1 LLPQLVLLM
10 NPLCVSSNPAPS
22 ATSEAECTIL
32 PAKMER
38 VALAANE
45 QKFISSIFRQ
55 LYTPRVLF
63 GQVFTLRQVAF
74 GLMLVFCLTP
84 WASPPIALAL
94 GLVLAQTLGNP
105 FVARTKTL
113 THKLLQLSVI
123 GLGFGMNAHA
133 AVQAGREGI
142 LFTVISIF
150 GTLVLGFLVGR
161 WLGLGRHVVHLI
173 SCGTAICGG
182 SAIAAIGPVL
192 RAKDEE
198 MSVGLGT
205 VFVLNAVALFVFP
218 AVGHALHMSQNQ
230 FGLWCAIAI
239 HDTSSVVGA
248 AAAYGNQALEVA
260 TTVKLA
266 RALWIVPV
274 AIGTALVFRQ
284 KGVKITIP
292 YFIFGF
298 ILAMRF
304 NTFAPAY
311 VPAAKALGPLL
322 VSLAKVG
329 LTVTLFFIGAGLS
342 GKVLR
347 SVGAKPYVLGIVLW
361 VVISTVSLYVILH
374 AV

>member
-1 LLPQLVLLM
+1 MNHTPSNFPLLPAPRPGTEPVAASLPPETVPTAVVLGEASTG
-10 NPLCVSSNPAPS
+10 VS
-22 ATSEAECTIL
+22 
-32 PAKMER
+32 
-38 VALAANE
+38 
-45 QKFISSIFRQ
+45 RQ
-55 LYTPRVLF
+55 LHPAGVVPGPR
-63 GQVFTLRQVAF
+63 FTSRQVVF
-74 GLMLVFCLTP
+74 GLLLVFCLTP
-84 WASPPIALAL
+84 WASPPLALAL

-105 FVARTKTL
+105 FVAHTKVL
-113 THKLLQLSVI
+113 TQRLLQFSVI

-133 AVQAGREGI
+133 AVQVGRQGL
-142 LFTVISIF
+142 LFSVVSIF
-150 GTLVLGFLVGR
+150 GTLVLGLFVGR

-192 RAKDEE
+192 GAKDEE

-218 AVGHALHMSQNQ
+218 PIGHALHLSQHQ

-274 AIGTALVFRQ
+274 AMGTALIFKQ
-284 KGVKITIP
+284 KGVKIAIP

-298 ILAMRF
+298 ILAMLF

-311 VPAAKALGPLL
+311 VPAAKVLGP
-322 VSLAKVG
+322 VMVQLAKIG
-329 LTVTLFFIGAGLS
+329 LTVTLFFIGTGLS
-342 GKVLR
+342 GRVVR
-347 SVGAKPYVLGIVLW
+347 SVGVRPYVLGVVLW
-361 VVISTVSLYVILH
+361 VVISAVSLCVILH
-374 AV
+374 TA

>member
-1 LLPQLVLLM
+1 MALLM
-10 NPLCVSSNPAPS
+10 RPAASPTPTPQSKSGS
-22 ATSEAECTIL
+22 AAS
-32 PAKMER
+32 AKAAPTTGFFSYFHTPHVVFGR
-38 VALAANE
+38 DITLQQAVFAL
-45 QKFISSIFRQ
+45 F
-55 LYTPRVLF
+55 
-63 GQVFTLRQVAF
+63 
-74 GLMLVFCLTP
+74 LVFCLTP

-94 GLVLAQTLGNP
+94 GLVLAQTVGNP
-105 FVARTKTL
+105 FTAHTKAW
-113 THKLLQLSVI
+113 THKLLQFSVI
-123 GLGFGMNAHA
+123 GLGFGMNAHV

-142 LFTVISIF
+142 LFTVVSIF
-150 GTLVLGFLVGR
+150 GTLLLGYFVGK

-205 VFVLNAVALFVFP
+205 VFVLNAVALFLFP
-218 AVGHALHMSQNQ
+218 PIGHALGMTQNQ

-266 RALWIVPV
+266 RALWIIPV
-274 AIGTALVFRQ
+274 AIGTAMLFKQ

-298 ILAMRF
+298 ILAMLF
-304 NTFAPAY
+304 NTFAPDY
-311 VPAAKALGPLL
+311 SPATEALSPIM
-322 VSLAKVG
+322 VDLAKIG

-342 GKVLR
+342 AQVVK
-347 SVGAKPYVLGIVLW
+347 SVGLKPYVLGILLW
-361 VVISTVSLYVILH
+361 IVISAASLYVILH
-374 AV
+374 TV

>member
-1 LLPQLVLLM
+1 MSHLTT
-10 NPLCVSSNPAPS
+10 PAPPTPQPEHS
-22 ATSEAECTIL
+22 AEPMLFASPAEQDH
-32 PAKMER
+32 
-38 VALAANE
+38 AAATLDEGVNTTG
-45 QKFISSIFRQ
+45 IFRH
-55 LYTPRVLF
+55 LHTPRVAF
-63 GQVFTLRQVAF
+63 GQDFTLRQVVF
-74 GLMLVFCLTP
+74 GLFLVFCLTP

-94 GLVLAQTLGNP
+94 GLVLAQTVGNP
-105 FVARTKTL
+105 FTTHTKAF
-113 THKLLQLSVI
+113 THKLLQFSVI

-133 AVQAGREGI
+133 AVQAGKEGI
-142 LFTVISIF
+142 LFTVVSIF
-150 GTLVLGFLVGR
+150 GTLFLGYFVGK
-161 WLGLGRHVVHLI
+161 WLGLGKHVVHLI

-205 VFVLNAVALFVFP
+205 VFVLNAIALFAFP
-218 AVGHALHMSQNQ
+218 PIGHALHMSQNQ

-266 RALWIVPV
+266 RALWIIPV
-274 AIGTALVFRQ
+274 AIGTAMIFKQ
-284 KGVKITIP
+284 KGVKIKIP

-298 ILAMRF
+298 ILAMLV
-304 NTFAPAY
+304 NTF
-311 VPAAKALGPLL
+311 VPAAKPLGP
-322 VSLAKVG
+322 VMVNLAKIG

-342 GKVLR
+342 AKVVK
-347 SVGAKPYVLGIVLW
+347 SVGIKPYVLGVLLW
-361 VVISTVSLYVILH
+361 VVISTASLYVILH